1 MIKHQK
7 LTLKK
12 SACVSLVCLMCL
24 HASYAFSRTLIFQS
38 DTQTTTNE
46 TNQAMQP
53 ATNNVDQLAT
63 AGTNTNTVN
72 TPLPNASSANSE
84 LFFMIEQLQSEV
96 NSLRGLLEEQAH
108 ELRMLKQSG
117 KDRYLDLDTRILDL
131 TKRVSQSATHISPE
145 AASLPAKQSVTQVP
159 TKQPSNA
166 NVDPK
171 QAIQEIKQREP
182 TASEQQAYDDAY
194 ALIKNKM
201 FDESI
206 LALFNYTE
214 NYPESPLMPNVYY
227 WLGEVY
233 LATSKLEQAKT
244 SFSLVISA
252 YPSNPKVP
260 DSLYKLAVTLD
271 RMGESALSQKYLTE
285 VQDKFPNSTAS
296 KLASSYKQSD

>member
-1 MIKHQK
+1 MIKNQSFNF
-7 LTLKK
+7 KK
-12 SACVSLVCLMCL
+12 TACVSLVFIMCL
-24 HASYAFSRTLIFQS
+24 HASDALSRTLIFQS
-38 DTQTTTNE
+38 GSQATANE
-46 TNQAMQP
+46 TSQSAQTVANSVDHS
-53 ATNNVDQLAT
+53 ATASTNANIVNPPLAT
-63 AGTNTNTVN
+63 G
-72 TPLPNASSANSE
+72 SSANSE

-131 TKRVSQSATHISPE
+131 TKRVSQSTAHSSTDV
-145 AASLPAKQSVTQVP
+145 ASLPAKQAADTEQLNPSAKVSVASKQQV
-159 TKQPSNA
+159 T
-166 NVDPK
+166 
-171 QAIQEIKQREP
+171 QEIKQREP

-206 LALFNYTE
+206 LALFSYTE

-244 SFSLVISA
+244 SFTLVISA

-271 RMGESALSQKYLTE
+271 RMGESQQAQQYFKDVQEKY
-285 VQDKFPNSTAS
+285 PNSTAS
-296 KLASSYKQSD
+296 KLASSYK